1 MKFFVNIIASSLKNM
16 LKVIGILAIFLI
28 GWRGIYIFGRLNVL
42 FLFICAAAIGGLVYL
57 TSGLEEGIYLF
68 SIFAAFFSVTKLSVF
83 IFDSFSHLVEMDI
96 EDINLSD
103 NVEDAESWLF
113 ALFGLGI
120 SFLSILIWIIL
131 FWYGLDESIAK
142 FFTIDSQFITN
153 MLLGISLLMPLLG
166 LFGLLFSGMKKFNSN

>member
-1 MKFFVNIIASSLKNM
+1 
-16 LKVIGILAIFLI
+16 
-28 GWRGIYIFGRLNVL
+28 
-42 FLFICAAAIGGLVYL
+42 
-57 TSGLEEGIYLF
+57 
-68 SIFAAFFSVTKLSVF
+68 
-83 IFDSFSHLVEMDI
+83 MDI